1 MQKENV
7 EMVTGWE
14 RQTRRILALIALAF
28 LLALSGVFGPV
39 AFDQALGGN
48 GVTATHACG
57 QQGSGC

>member
-1 MQKENV
+1 
-7 EMVTGWE
+7 MVTGWE